1 MDFEEFFDNVLK
13 IDSKIRFVGVYQ
25 NRELFSKMQSGI
37 ERYLTDEETEESLM
51 HSLTNWKSS
60 TKLKHKIGNP
70 VFSLSKYEKV
80 YRIMFFLNDGLVLVT
95 TTTDVNIFEII
106 SEVENVKKKLEWAC
120 NVIVVDDD
128 RDMVESLS
136 KLLAQKKI
144 HVVAKG
150 FNGKEAVELYFS
162 YKPDV
167 LLLDMK
173 MPEHDG
179 VYAINEIKTQD
190 PKAKI
195 IAISAYLDD
204 YAKLNN
210 VSTFLKPI
218 DVDEMVEEI
227 LKLKNS

>member
-1 MDFEEFFDNVLK
+1 
-13 IDSKIRFVGVYQ
+13 
-25 NRELFSKMQSGI
+25 MQSGI

-80 YRIMFFLNDGLVLVT
+80 YSVTFPLNDGLVLVT
-95 TTTDVNIFEII
+95 TTTDANIFEII
-106 SEVENVKKKLEWAC
+106 SEVENIKKKFEWAC

-204 YAKLNN
+204 YTKLNS

-218 DVDEMVEEI
+218 DVDEVVEEI

>member
-80 YRIMFFLNDGLVLVT
+80 YSVTFPLNDGLVLVT
-95 TTTDVNIFEII
+95 TTTDANIFEII
-106 SEVENVKKKLEWAC
+106 SEVENIKKKFEWAC

-204 YAKLNN
+204 YTKLNS

-218 DVDEMVEEI
+218 DVDEVVEEI

>member
-13 IDSKIRFVGVYQ
+13 IDSKIRFVGIYQ
-25 NRELFSKMQSGI
+25 NRELLSKMQSGI

-51 HSLTNWKSS
+51 HSLNNWKSRS
-60 TKLKHKIGNP
+60 KLKHKIGNP
-70 VFSLSKYEKV
+70 LFSLAKYEKL
-80 YRIMFFLNDGLVLVT
+80 YRVTFPLNEGLVLIT
-95 TTTDVNIFEII
+95 TALDVDIFKII
-106 SEVENVKKKLEWAC
+106 SEIESIKNRFEWTC

-136 KLLAQKKI
+136 KLLTQKKI

-179 VYAINEIKTQD
+179 IYAINEIKTQD
-190 PKAKI
+190 PNAKI

-218 DVDEMVEEI
+218 DVDEVVEEI

>member
-179 VYAINEIKTQD
+179 VYAINEIKKQ
-190 PKAKI
+190 
-195 IAISAYLDD
+195 
-204 YAKLNN
+204 KLLQSRLIWMTTLN
-210 VSTFLKPI
+210 
-218 DVDEMVEEI
+218 
-227 LKLKNS
+227 